1 MKIESSNLFFTAA
14 LCLALTAAVVPELAV
29 AQSGSSEGGRQ
40 RPGRGGPPPQ
50 EAFDACASLAAND
63 SCSVQTPDEM
73 LEGSC
78 QQAPR
83 EEQLLC
89 VPAR

>member
-1 MKIESSNLFFTAA
+1 MKIQSSKLCLTAA
-14 LCLALTAAVVPELAV
+14 LCLALTAAIAPELAV
-29 AQSGSSEGGRQ
+29 AQSGSSEGGQQ

-50 EAFDACASLAAND
+50 EAFDACASLVVND
-63 SCSVQTPDEM
+63 SCSVQTPNET
-73 LEGSC
+73 LEGTC

>member
-1 MKIESSNLFFTAA
+1 MKLAFSRRCLGAGLGLVMAA
-14 LCLALTAAVVPELAV
+14 SIAPAMVT
-29 AQSGSSEGGRQ
+29 AQSGPSDNEQQ

-50 EAFDACASLAAND
+50 EAFDACASLTVDD
-63 SCSVQTPDEM
+63 SCSVQTPNGT
-73 LEGSC
+73 LEGTC

-83 EEQLLC
+83 NEQLLC